1 MNQNV
6 ICTFDCVVPENIH
19 TPPWR
24 ELELLWKNQKQKKK
38 LLGKE
43 NETTSPKKKE
53 QAPFCQAKKKN
64 LAESD
69 KGSWFVR

>member
-1 MNQNV
+1 MEG
-6 ICTFDCVVPENIH
+6 IGTPMEKSKAEN
-19 TPPWR
+19 
-24 ELELLWKNQKQKKK
+24 K

-43 NETTSPKKKE
+43 NKKTSPKKKE
-53 QAPFCQAKKKN
+53 KAPFCQAKKKN